1 VAPGKSHGWL
11 LSDRTLHCNSWRNP
25 RSTQT
30 RHFMSC
36 QWRAQTKQLNI
47 STCSRSLRLRR
58 LAFKVK
64 FSASLDRKRD
74 NLMQIFFSPKR
85 FCTLLPGDIILTGT
99 PPGVGVF
106 AKPSPQ
112 FLKVCTYFVRFLL
125 FICQ

>member
-1 VAPGKSHGWL
+1 
-11 LSDRTLHCNSWRNP
+11 
-25 RSTQT
+25 
-30 RHFMSC
+30 
-36 QWRAQTKQLNI
+36 
-47 STCSRSLRLRR
+47 LRR

-74 NLMQIFFSPKR
+74 NLMQIFFSSKR

-125 FICQ
+125 FIWQ